1 MKIIGLL
8 IKSSA
13 WRFTVA
19 AIASFISGASL
30 TAVIYLIN
38 EAIKTEM
45 AEPGKLIWRFLGTL
59 LIYVVT
65 SILGAYLITLLS
77 QIVIQNMRLTISNKI
92 LKASFHK
99 LEYQTKRLFTIL
111 TDDINTIS
119 AIIIKLPAIFTAVAT
134 VLGCFGYM
142 LMISWPLFGLFMV
155 IFLLAFL
162 LYRLP
167 LNSYGERLRKTRN
180 HQNVLFG
187 YFEGLIYGL
196 KELTINKKFR
206 SLYTKEII
214 EPLTEEQKKHQV
226 IGKTTVEIFSRWGE
240 VILFLGIGGILVLI
254 KETGITSYDVMV
266 QFLTVT
272 VFTIAPLSRITRVLP
287 DFQRINIALEQIDTA
302 GLDLEKDKKVYLE
315 EDNTKIFPTNL
326 SEPIISLKNV
336 TYSYYHSEEEKFF
349 KLGPVNLD
357 VKPGQVTFLI
367 GGNGSGKSTLAKVL
381 CGLYPPEQGEVA
393 HYGKK
398 VTDENVE
405 NFRDQ
410 FNVIFAD
417 FYLFNEI
424 IHIPQTV
431 IDEKAMEYLK
441 LLELDKKVEIV
452 NKKLTTTNLSTGQRK
467 RLALLVSYLEDKPI
481 YLFDEWAA
489 GLDPYYKKIFYKK
502 LIPDLKARG
511 KTVFAITHDESY
523 FDCADEVIMLKE
535 GQLLES
541 HLLHDQLQEFFN

>member
-1 MKIIGLL
+1 MKVIALL
-8 IKSSA
+8 FKSSA
-13 WRFTVA
+13 WKFTVA
-19 AIASFISGASL
+19 AIASFISGTAL
-30 TAVIYLIN
+30 TAVIYMIN

-45 AEPGKLIWRFLGTL
+45 ANSDTIIWQFLGIL
-59 LIYVVT
+59 LIYVTT
-65 SILGAYLITLLS
+65 SIFGAYLITLLS
-77 QIVIQNMRLTISNKI
+77 QVVIQDMRLTISNKI

-119 AIIIKLPAIFTAVAT
+119 SIIIKLPAIFTAVTT
-134 VLGCFGYM
+134 VMACFAYM
-142 LMISWPLFGLFMV
+142 IFISWKLFCLFMIV
-155 IFLLAFL
+155 FLMAFI

-240 VILFLGIGGILVLI
+240 VILFLGIGGILLII
-254 KETGITSYDVMV
+254 KETGITTYDVMV

-272 VFTIAPLSRITRVLP
+272 VFTIAPLSKITRVLP
-287 DFQRINIALEQIDTA
+287 DFQRINIALEQIDSA
-302 GLDLEKDKKVYLE
+302 GLDLEKETAPALE
-315 EDNTKIFPTNL
+315 EDNTKIFPVVE
-326 SEPIISLKNV
+326 SEPVISLKNV
-336 TYSYYHSEEEKFF
+336 AYSYYHTEEEKFF
-349 KLGPVNLD
+349 KLGPINLD
-357 VKPGQVTFLI
+357 VKKGQVTFLI

-381 CGLYPPEQGEVA
+381 CGLYPPQEGEVT
-393 HYGKK
+393 HFGKK
-398 VTDENVE
+398 VLPENVE

-417 FYLFNEI
+417 FYLFDEI
-424 IHIPQTV
+424 IHIPQSV
-431 IDEKAMEYLK
+431 IDEKAQEYLK

-452 NKKLTTTNLSTGQRK
+452 NRKLTTTNLSTGQRK
-467 RLALLVSYLEDKPI
+467 RLALLISYLEDKPI

-535 GQLLES
+535 GQLLET

>member
-1 MKIIGLL
+1 MKVIILL
-8 IKSSA
+8 IRASA
-13 WRFTVA
+13 WKFVLA
-19 AIASFISGASL
+19 AIASFISGTSL
-30 TAVIYLIN
+30 SAIIYLIN
-38 EAIKTEM
+38 EAISTKMEDPSGLM
-45 AEPGKLIWRFLGTL
+45 WKFAGVIV
-59 LIYVVT
+59 IYVIT
-65 SILGAYLITLLS
+65 GILGAYLITVLS
-77 QIVIQNMRLTISNKI
+77 QSVIQGMRLTLSDKI

-119 AIIIKLPAIFTAVAT
+119 AIIIKLPAIFTALAT
-134 VLGCFGYM
+134 VIGCFGYM
-142 LMISWPLFGLFMV
+142 LIISYKLFGLFMI
-155 IFLLAFL
+155 IFLIAFI

-167 LNSYGERLRKTRN
+167 LNSYAERMRKTRN

-196 KELTINKKFR
+196 KELSINKKFR

-214 EPLTEEQKKHQV
+214 EPLTELQKKDM
-226 IGKTTVEIFSRWGE
+226 IMGKTIIEIFARWGE
-240 VILFLGIGGILVLI
+240 VILFIGIGGILFLI
-254 KETGITSYDVMV
+254 KETGISTYDVMV

-272 VFTIAPLSRITRVLP
+272 VFTIGPLSRMTRVLP
-287 DFQRINIALEQIDTA
+287 DFKRINVALEQINSA
-302 GLDLEKDKKVYLE
+302 GLDLEKEQVKLIE
-315 EDNTKIFPTNL
+315 EDNTKIFPVDK
-326 SEPIISLKNV
+326 SFPIISLQGAS
-336 TYSYYHSEEEKFF
+336 YSYYHTEEEKFF

-357 VKPGQVTFLI
+357 IKAGEVTFLI
-367 GGNGSGKSTLAKVL
+367 GGNGSGKSTLAKLL
-381 CGLYPPEQGEVA
+381 CGLYPPEQGKVL
-393 HYGKK
+393 HYGKE
-398 VTDENVE
+398 VLPENVE
-405 NFRDQ
+405 SFRDQ

-431 IDEKAMEYLK
+431 IDEKAEEYLK

-452 NKKLTTTNLSTGQRK
+452 DQKLTTTNLSTGQRK

-511 KTVFAITHDESY
+511 KTVFAITHDETY
-523 FDCADEVIMLKE
+523 FDCADQVIMLKE
-535 GQLLES
+535 GQLLDS